1 MAQNEPQAGER
12 AKLGG
17 VRRFL
22 ALGLLAL
29 CPALADCAS
38 RQASAD
44 AAPGAK
50 ADAASAARD
59 ASERALSPR
68 EIAERS
74 TAAVVS
80 VRSEGSLGT
89 GFVVKANGWVATNLH
104 VVERGGDVTV
114 AFSNGR
120 ELPAVEVLNA
130 SRQHDLVLLRVEA
143 NDLPVLAL
151 GDSSQVRPGDAVV
164 AIGHPLGFEDTVSN
178 GLVSA
183 VRHVSDE
190 LDVLQISAPIAP
202 GSSGGP
208 VFDERGRVIGVATAI
223 IQGGQNLN
231 LALPVK
237 YVQALLDAPE
247 PISMSAFTAAMAT
260 LQRPATRVERRVPHH
275 ALTVLKGCSA
285 ESHVAIARSLAAAI
299 EVGAPLYN
307 GGDFAACYHVYEGAA
322 LDLTRRLPK
331 SCTGPKRALSRGRE
345 RAAKLAEPSAQA
357 WAMRDAFDGLL
368 EVIARRMAQ
377 E

>member
-1 MAQNEPQAGER
+1 
-12 AKLGG
+12 
-17 VRRFL
+17 
-22 ALGLLAL
+22 
-29 CPALADCAS
+29 
-38 RQASAD
+38 
-44 AAPGAK
+44 
-50 ADAASAARD
+50 
-59 ASERALSPR
+59 
-68 EIAERS
+68 
-74 TAAVVS
+74 
-80 VRSEGSLGT
+80 
-89 GFVVKANGWVATNLH
+89 
-104 VVERGGDVTV
+104 
-114 AFSNGR
+114 
-120 ELPAVEVLNA
+120 
-130 SRQHDLVLLRVEA
+130 LRVEA
-143 NDLPVLAL
+143 DKLPVLPL

-164 AIGHPLGFEDTVSN
+164 AIGHPLGFEDTISN

-183 VRHVSDE
+183 VRHVSED

-231 LALPVK
+231 LALPAK
-237 YVQALLDAPE
+237 YVQALLAEPE
-247 PISMSAFTAAMAT
+247 PISMSAFTAAMTA
-260 LQRPATRVERRVPHH
+260 LQRPAPHVERHVPRH

-331 SCTGPKRALSRGRE
+331 TCTGPKRALSQGRM

-357 WAMRDAFDGLL
+357 WALRDAFDGLL
-368 EVIARRMAQ
+368 EVIARRMSR